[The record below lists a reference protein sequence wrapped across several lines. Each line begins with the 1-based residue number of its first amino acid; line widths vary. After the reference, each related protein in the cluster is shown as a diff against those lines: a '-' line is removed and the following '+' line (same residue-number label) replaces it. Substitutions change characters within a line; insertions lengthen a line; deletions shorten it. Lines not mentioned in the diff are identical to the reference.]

1 MLECAILV
9 ALATVLSLLKVY
21 KLPLGGSV
29 TVLSM
34 LPVSVLS
41 IRRGCKWGLIGGFLY
56 ALLQLFLGL
65 AEIISWGITPLA
77 FIGCV
82 IFDYLLAFTVIGLAG
97 IFRSRGTSG
106 MVCGIILAMLLSF
119 SSHLV
124 SGTLIFDAWMPDGWS
139 NPFWYSVVYN
149 GSYMLPEMIF
159 TVAAAL
165 LLTKTAAFR
174 TVLKAES

>member
-1 MLECAILV
+1 MFECAILV

-34 LPVSVLS
+34 LPISVLS
-41 IRRGCKWGLIGGFLY
+41 IRRGCKWGLVGGFLY

-65 AEIISWGITPLA
+65 AEIISWGITPLSFA
-77 FIGCV
+77 GCV
-82 IFDYLLAFTVIGLAG
+82 VFDYLIAFTVIGLADLFRSHG
-97 IFRSRGTSG
+97 IFG
-106 MVCGIILAMLLSF
+106 MVSGIVLSMLLRF
-119 SSHLV
+119 CSHLV
-124 SGTLIFDAWMPDGWS
+124 SGVLIFDAWMPDGWS
-139 NPFWYSVVYN
+139 SPFWYSVAYN

-159 TVAAAL
+159 TIAAVL

-174 TVLKAES
+174 TILKSEN